1 MASTLY
7 FFEYVLPFSIFLS
20 LIIRSLGYMVSS
32 DGKVE
37 NQDLFLNRVRGTVLL
52 YAAIIQTPQLPTSQ
66 MPRPHPQGLE
76 YGWAWLARMLNIE
89 PHPVVTAAALGDFL
103 EVSISY
109 CLFHPYVQVHVHSV

>member
-1 MASTLY
+1 
-7 FFEYVLPFSIFLS
+7 
-20 LIIRSLGYMVSS
+20 MVSS

-37 NQDLFLNRVRGTVLL
+37 NQDLFLNRVRGTVRL

-66 MPRPHPQGLE
+66 MPRPHPHGLE

-103 EVSISY
+103 EVSNIVFYILMYKCMYIQYNS
-109 CLFHPYVQVHVHSV
+109 HSVMVGSKFLYFVCCVFANR